1 MSTTKRVAKNTSYLI
16 VSSVVSYFF
25 YMTVLIYMARYL
37 GVSQFGI
44 ISSAISFTGIFGI
57 FTDLG
62 LNMLTV
68 REVSR
73 NKDLQDKYVGNTTA
87 IKAVF
92 SMVTLISILVV
103 VTLIGYDPKTIMV
116 LFMMTLA
123 IVISSFFLTFY
134 SIFQA
139 LEKMEHQAITMGLD
153 NIFMLG
159 ALIV

>member
-44 ISSAISFTGIFGI
+44 ISLAISFTGIFGI

-92 SMVTLISILVV
+92 SMVTLISIIVV
-103 VTLIGYDPKTIMV
+103 ATLIGYDPKTIMV

-134 SIFQA
+134 SIF
-139 LEKMEHQAITMGLD
+139 
-153 NIFMLG
+153 
-159 ALIV
+159 